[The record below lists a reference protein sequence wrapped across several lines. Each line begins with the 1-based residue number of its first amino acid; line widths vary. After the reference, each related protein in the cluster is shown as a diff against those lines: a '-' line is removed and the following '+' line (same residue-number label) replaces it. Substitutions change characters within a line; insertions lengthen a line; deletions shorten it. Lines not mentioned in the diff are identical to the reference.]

1 MKPNLVQCQV
11 RAIFIGL
18 LWCVPY
24 LSILRC
30 LPGPVALVFLPGFP
44 VLIAFFAAVLT
55 GPFDLLAIVSLLIPA
70 AFDFLISTHI
80 DWVWH
85 SRHVGTLIGPSPIL
99 DVLTVVATVILAVI
113 GIALKRWLVTGR
125 RSELSAREVRLLYR
139 CLSWDVGLLVAIVAV
154 LLGIDTVKIAHEN
167 NPQVLA
173 ETRKEILASPTAT
186 EADKLQVVM
195 KLHFISS
202 SDDMDVL
209 RQALKSPL
217 PAVKCAAAA
226 SLLEKGD
233 ISGLPVL
240 EERLM
245 HSSKITITNEQQV
258 IHSDWLGYG
267 EGGPVSLTFDLSRAL
282 GTITDPNAL
291 PILTRLMSSAD
302 PDTRSGAAQ
311 ALDNIRLHKTH
322 PQLRWIH

>member
-1 MKPNLVQCQV
+1 VKPGLFQCQV

-24 LSILRC
+24 LSILRY

-85 SRHVGTLIGPSPIL
+85 SHHAGTLIGPSPIL
-99 DVLTVVATVILAVI
+99 DVLTVVATVLLAVI
-113 GIALKRWLVTGR
+113 GIAVKRWLVTGR
-125 RSELSAREVRLLYR
+125 KLELSPREVRSLYR
-139 CLSWDVGLLVAIVAV
+139 CLSWDVGLLVAMVAV
-154 LLGIDTVKIAHEN
+154 LLGIDAAKIAHEN
-167 NPQVLA
+167 DPLVFA

-195 KLHFISS
+195 KLGYNRSP
-202 SDDMDVL
+202 DAMDVL
-209 RQALKSPL
+209 GQALKSPL
-217 PAVKCAAAA
+217 PAVKFAAAA

-233 ISGLPVL
+233 INGLPVL

-245 HSSKITITNEQQV
+245 HSSTITITNEHQV

-267 EGGPVSLTFDLSRAL
+267 EGGPVSLTFNLSRAL
-282 GTITDPNAL
+282 GNITDPNAQ

-302 PDTRSGAAQ
+302 PDTRTGAAQ
-311 ALDNIRLHKTH
+311 ALDNIQLHNAH
-322 PQLRWIH
+322 PQLR

>member
-1 MKPNLVQCQV
+1 VKPSLSQCQV

-18 LWCVPY
+18 LWWVPY
-24 LSILRC
+24 LSILRY

-44 VLIAFFAAVLT
+44 ILIAFFAAVLT

-70 AFDFLISTHI
+70 SFDFLISTHI

-85 SRHVGTLIGPSPIL
+85 SHHAGTLIGPSPIL

-113 GIALKRWLVTGR
+113 GIAVKRWLMTEWR
-125 RSELSAREVRLLYR
+125 LELSSREVRSLYR
-139 CLSWDVGLLVAIVAV
+139 CLSWDVSLLVVIVAV
-154 LLGIDTVKIAHEN
+154 LLGIDAAKITHEN

-173 ETRKEILASPTAT
+173 ETRKEILASTTAS

-195 KLHFISS
+195 KLHYNRSP
-202 SDDMDVL
+202 DAMDVL

-217 PAVKCAAAA
+217 LAVKSAAAA
-226 SLLEKGD
+226 SLLENGD

-245 HSSKITITNEQQV
+245 HSSTITITNERQV

-267 EGGPVSLTFDLSRAL
+267 EGGPESLTFDLSRVL
-282 GTITDPNAL
+282 VTITDPNAL

-302 PDTRSGAAQ
+302 PDTRSAAAQ
-311 ALDNIRLHKTH
+311 AQDNIRLHDAH
-322 PQLRWIH
+322 P

>member
-18 LWCVPY
+18 LWWVPY
-24 LSILRC
+24 LSIFRY

-85 SRHVGTLIGPSPIL
+85 SRHAGTLIGPSPIL
-99 DVLTVVATVILAVI
+99 DVLTVVAAVVLAVI
-113 GIALKRWLVTGR
+113 GVALKRWLVTGR
-125 RSELSAREVRLLYR
+125 KLELSPREVRSLYR
-139 CLSWDVGLLVAIVAV
+139 CLSWDVGLLVSIVAV
-154 LLGIDTVKIAHEN
+154 LLSIDAAKIAHAN

-195 KLHFISS
+195 KLNFDRSPEA
-202 SDDMDVL
+202 MDVL

-217 PAVKCAAAA
+217 ATVKCVAAAI
-226 SLLEKGD
+226 LLEKGD
-233 ISGLPVL
+233 SNGLPVL

-245 HSSKITITNEQQV
+245 HSSKAA
-258 IHSDWLGYG
+258 
-267 EGGPVSLTFDLSRAL
+267 LSYFEDA
-282 GTITDPNAL
+282 P
-291 PILTRLMSSAD
+291 S
-302 PDTRSGAAQ
+302 
-311 ALDNIRLHKTH
+311 
-322 PQLRWIH
+322 